1 MSWIDRQAPCPVC
14 AMNRRQFF
22 RTGASLAA
30 AGAAVRG
37 SPRACRRGDKITMVP
52 QSGFQRQYGSITHS
66 VAGQKRLS

>member
-1 MSWIDRQAPCPVC
+1 MSWFDRQASCPVC

-30 AGAAVRG
+30 AGAAVLTFPG
-37 SPRACRRGDKITMVP
+37 LAAGATKSPWSLSLAANGR
-52 QSGFQRQYGSITHS
+52 YGAITHS

>member
-1 MSWIDRQAPCPVC
+1 MSWFDRQASCPVC

-30 AGAAVRG
+30 AGAAG
-37 SPRACRRGDKITMVP
+37 TDSPRACRRGDKITVVA
-52 QSGFQRQYGSITHS
+52 QSGCQRQYRSITHS